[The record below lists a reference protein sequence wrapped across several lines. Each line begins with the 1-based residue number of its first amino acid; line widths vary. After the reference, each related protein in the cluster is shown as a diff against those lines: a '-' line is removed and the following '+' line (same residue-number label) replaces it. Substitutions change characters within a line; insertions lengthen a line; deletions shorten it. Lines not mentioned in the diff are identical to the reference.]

1 MKIGRFRVNFSPW
14 RRRVGKNLM
23 RHPGKRI
30 YRRFRI
36 SNQIFGSISGSG
48 DIARSLDTTFC
59 RFWPKSQLCGW
70 ISREPDFCWT
80 CGFRRLFIDTLY
92 YRFQSKKD
100 GSSWLDF
107 QKMSKNHSKM
117 YIFVLYGWT
126 KFFFENRAS
135 SLFYIYQSLTSCK
148 KSEKSNDGKYENFW
162 DRRTDRRTDCFVFV
176 CTFFY
181 SCKGESEPGGVF
193 VDICTGSPNTKLY
206 LFRLLTVFSITR
218 FFIRNFRVEGV
229 KVS

>member
-1 MKIGRFRVNFSPW
+1 MASALLRLLCIHFVSLLTEFCRHISIGWRENGLKPLKKCIEIGRFEVDFSPW
-14 RRRVGKNLM
+14 RRQVGKNLM
-23 RHPGKRI
+23 RRTGKEI

-135 SLFYIYQSLTSCK
+135 SLF
-148 KSEKSNDGKYENFW
+148 
-162 DRRTDRRTDCFVFV
+162 
-176 CTFFY
+176 
-181 SCKGESEPGGVF
+181 
-193 VDICTGSPNTKLY
+193 
-206 LFRLLTVFSITR
+206 
-218 FFIRNFRVEGV
+218 
-229 KVS
+229 

>member
-1 MKIGRFRVNFSPW
+1 MILTCSLLELLLVHLVWLLTKFRRNVSSSCRENAQKPFKKALKIGRFRVKFSPW
-14 RRRVGKNLM
+14 RRWVGKNPR
-23 RHPGKRI
+23 RHLWKEI

-92 YRFQSKKD
+92 YRFQSKKH

-135 SLFYIYQSLTSCK
+135 SLF
-148 KSEKSNDGKYENFW
+148 
-162 DRRTDRRTDCFVFV
+162 
-176 CTFFY
+176 
-181 SCKGESEPGGVF
+181 
-193 VDICTGSPNTKLY
+193 
-206 LFRLLTVFSITR
+206 
-218 FFIRNFRVEGV
+218 
-229 KVS
+229 

>member
-23 RHPGKRI
+23 RHRGKRI

-59 RFWPKSQLCGW
+59 IFWPKSQLCGW
-70 ISREPDFCWT
+70 LSREPDFFWT
-80 CGFRRLFIDTLY
+80 CGFRRLFTDTLY

-107 QKMSKNHSKM
+107 Q
-117 YIFVLYGWT
+117 
-126 KFFFENRAS
+126 
-135 SLFYIYQSLTSCK
+135 
-148 KSEKSNDGKYENFW
+148 EKSKKPLKNARFCTLWMNQIFFWKSGFVTFLDILKANFVQKSRW
-162 DRRTDRRTDCFVFV
+162 SV
-176 CTFFY
+176 
-181 SCKGESEPGGVF
+181 
-193 VDICTGSPNTKLY
+193 SPSPSGYWRST
-206 LFRLLTVFSITR
+206 FRLAVRHLR
-218 FFIRNFRVEGV
+218 
-229 KVS
+229 K

>member
-148 KSEKSNDGKYENFW
+148 KSRKSNDGKYENFW
-162 DRRTDRRTDCFVFV
+162 DGQTDRRTD
-176 CTFFY
+176 
-181 SCKGESEPGGVF
+181 GG
-193 VDICTGSPNTKLY
+193 G
-206 LFRLLTVFSITR
+206 
-218 FFIRNFRVEGV
+218 FIRTPEGV
-229 KVS
+229 LKMHENWPFSGQFFSLKT

>member
-148 KSEKSNDGKYENFW
+148 KSRKSNDGKYENFW
-162 DRRTDRRTDCFVFV
+162 DRQTDRQTDWRRWFHKD
-176 CTFFY
+176 
-181 SCKGESEPGGVF
+181 SR
-193 VDICTGSPNTKLY
+193 GSPKKKRNQMLVRWKSSFGNSENY
-206 LFRLLTVFSITR
+206 DEKHFCS
-218 FFIRNFRVEGV
+218 FFFF
-229 KVS
+229 

>member
-1 MKIGRFRVNFSPW
+1 MDINSPWSLLHLICIHFVSLLAKFQQNLSSDYRDIEQRSSKKCMKIGRFLDKITPW
-14 RRRVGKNLM
+14 RRQVGKNLM
-23 RHPGKRI
+23 RRTGKRI

-135 SLFYIYQSLTSCK
+135 SLF
-148 KSEKSNDGKYENFW
+148 
-162 DRRTDRRTDCFVFV
+162 
-176 CTFFY
+176 
-181 SCKGESEPGGVF
+181 
-193 VDICTGSPNTKLY
+193 
-206 LFRLLTVFSITR
+206 
-218 FFIRNFRVEGV
+218 
-229 KVS
+229 